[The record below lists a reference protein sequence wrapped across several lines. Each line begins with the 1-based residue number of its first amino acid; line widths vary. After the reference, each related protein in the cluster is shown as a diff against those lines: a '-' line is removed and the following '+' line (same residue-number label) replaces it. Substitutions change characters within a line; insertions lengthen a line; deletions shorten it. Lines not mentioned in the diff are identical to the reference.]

1 MQLAAMRPHRYS
13 FSKLLRVVEMSTYLL
28 FHECML
34 KFYKYLPTIYLY
46 EETDKNNCATDKY
59 LMEKLLTE
67 RFWNQQIS

>member
-1 MQLAAMRPHRYS
+1 
-13 FSKLLRVVEMSTYLL
+13 
-28 FHECML
+28 ML